1 MGMSVGENKGG
12 AMAEMNVVPLID
24 ILLVLLIIFMVI
36 TPLTPT
42 GMDTLVPQPNPNQQ
56 QGLDAMVP
64 QPAIDGPNDPVDSII
79 VLQVLSDGGLR
90 INQEPV
96 AWDHL
101 ADRMAA
107 IYKERA
113 RKVAFIRGEAPVE
126 FALVARVIDVHGS
139 GISVGLLTPG
149 LEQQR

>member
-1 MGMSVGENKGG
+1 MMGMQVSG
-12 AMAEMNVVPLID
+12 ANRGTYTEMNVVPLID
-24 ILLVLLIIFMVI
+24 ILPVLLVIFMS
-36 TPLTPT
+36 
-42 GMDTLVPQPNPNQQ
+42 VPHQQ
-56 QGLDAMVP
+56 KGLDAMVP
-64 QPAIDGPNDPVDSII
+64 QPATDRPNDPVDSII

-101 ADRMAA
+101 ANRMAT

-126 FALVARVIDVHGS
+126 FALVARVIDVLHGS

>member
-1 MGMSVGENKGG
+1 MMGMQLGG
-12 AMAEMNVVPLID
+12 ANRGTYTEMNVVPLID
-24 ILLVLLIIFMVI
+24 ILLVLLVIFMSA
-36 TPLTPT
+36 PHQQKGL
-42 GMDTLVPQPNPNQQ
+42 DASVPQPTVGRPT
-56 QGLDAMVP
+56 
-64 QPAIDGPNDPVDSII
+64 DPVGGII
-79 VLQVLSDGGLR
+79 VLQVLSSGDLR

-101 ADRMAA
+101 ADRMQA

-126 FALVARVIDVHGS
+126 FALVARALDLLHGS

>member
-1 MGMSVGENKGG
+1 MGMRLGG
-12 AMAEMNVVPLID
+12 ANRGTCTEMNVVPLID
-24 ILLVLLIIFMVI
+24 ILLVLLVIFMSA
-36 TPLTPT
+36 PH
-42 GMDTLVPQPNPNQQ
+42 QQ
-56 QGLDAMVP
+56 KGLDASVP
-64 QPAIDGPNDPVDSII
+64 QSTVEKSSDPVDII
-79 VLQVLSDGGLR
+79 VVQVLSNGDLR

-101 ADRMAA
+101 ADRMEA

-126 FALVARVIDVHGS
+126 FALVARAIDLLHGS

-149 LEQQR
+149 LEQRR

>member
-1 MGMSVGENKGG
+1 MGIQVGG
-12 AMAEMNVVPLID
+12 ANRGTYTEMNVVPLID
-24 ILLVLLIIFMVI
+24 ILLVLLVIFMSA
-36 TPLTPT
+36 PHQQKGL
-42 GMDTLVPQPNPNQQ
+42 DASVPQPTVERS
-56 QGLDAMVP
+56 A
-64 QPAIDGPNDPVDSII
+64 DPVDGII

-107 IYKERA
+107 IYQERA

-126 FALVARVIDVHGS
+126 FASVARAIDVLHGS

>member
-1 MGMSVGENKGG
+1 MGMQVSG
-12 AMAEMNVVPLID
+12 ANRGTYTEMNVVPLID
-24 ILLVLLIIFMVI
+24 ILLVLLVIFMSA
-36 TPLTPT
+36 PH
-42 GMDTLVPQPNPNQQ
+42 QQ
-56 QGLDAMVP
+56 KGLDAIVP
-64 QPAIDGPNDPVDSII
+64 QPAAQSSSYPVEGIV

-107 IYKERA
+107 IYQERA

-126 FALVARVIDVHGS
+126 FASVARAIDVLHGS

>member
-1 MGMSVGENKGG
+1 MGMQLGG
-12 AMAEMNVVPLID
+12 ANRGTYTEMNVVPLID
-24 ILLVLLIIFMVI
+24 ILLVLLVIFMSA
-36 TPLTPT
+36 PHQQKGL
-42 GMDTLVPQPNPNQQ
+42 DASVPQPTVERPLV
-56 QGLDAMVP
+56 G
-64 QPAIDGPNDPVDSII
+64 II
-79 VLQVLSDGGLR
+79 VLQVFSNGDLR

-101 ADRMAA
+101 ADRMQA

-126 FALVARVIDVHGS
+126 FALVARAIDLLHGS

>member
-1 MGMSVGENKGG
+1 MGMRLGG
-12 AMAEMNVVPLID
+12 ANRGTYTEMNVVPLID
-24 ILLVLLIIFMVI
+24 ILLVLLVIFMSA
-36 TPLTPT
+36 PHQQKGL
-42 GMDTLVPQPNPNQQ
+42 DASVPQPT
-56 QGLDAMVP
+56 VER
-64 QPAIDGPNDPVDSII
+64 PVDGII
-79 VLQVLSDGGLR
+79 VLQVLSNGDLR

-101 ADRMAA
+101 ADRMQA

-126 FALVARVIDVHGS
+126 FALVARAIDLLHGS
-139 GISVGLLTPG
+139 GISVGLLTSG

>member
-1 MGMSVGENKGG
+1 MGMQLVDANRGTYT
-12 AMAEMNVVPLID
+12 EMNVVPLID
-24 ILLVLLIIFMVI
+24 ILLVLLVIFMSA
-36 TPLTPT
+36 PH
-42 GMDTLVPQPNPNQQ
+42 QQ
-56 QGLDAMVP
+56 KGLDASVP
-64 QPAIDGPNDPVDSII
+64 QATVERPVDGII
-79 VLQVLSDGGLR
+79 VLQVLANGDLR

-101 ADRMAA
+101 ADRMQA

-126 FALVARVIDVHGS
+126 FALVARAIDLLHGS

>member
-1 MGMSVGENKGG
+1 MGMQLGG
-12 AMAEMNVVPLID
+12 ANRGTYTEMNVVPLID
-24 ILLVLLIIFMVI
+24 ILLVLLVIFMSA
-36 TPLTPT
+36 PQQQKGL
-42 GMDTLVPQPNPNQQ
+42 DASVPQPTVERPT
-56 QGLDAMVP
+56 
-64 QPAIDGPNDPVDSII
+64 DPVDGII
-79 VLQVLSDGGLR
+79 VLQVLSNGDLR

-107 IYKERA
+107 IYRERA

-126 FALVARVIDVHGS
+126 FASVARAIDLLHGS